1 MIDTEPSKLMNSL
14 QDTRTDE
21 HTNPARAMTPA
32 TNRTVYIVKRAVAD
46 SYGVEVAALDSMR
59 KPARLSEARNVA
71 MYLCRELL
79 TTDGAPL
86 SFPGIAESFRRKKH
100 GSAMYAFRTVANRLE
115 LEPTFAE
122 QVGHLRTKLET
133 FFREN

>member
-1 MIDTEPSKLMNSL
+1 MNTL

-46 SYGVEVAALDSMR
+46 AYGVEVAALDSMR

-79 TTDGAPL
+79 TTDGAPV
-86 SFPGIAESFRRKKH
+86 SFPGIAESFFRKFH
-100 GSAMYAFRTVANRLE
+100 GSSIYACRTVRNRLE
-115 LEPTFAE
+115 LEPNFAE

-133 FFREN
+133 LFRGN